1 MNRSK
6 WIILGLFV
14 AALATP
20 SSQAALITGT
30 FGLLDGEYQVRHV
43 AARSRMLNTVGDARR
58 LIRGDIARVGQPA
71 RGAYDVI
78 NFFDPENGY
87 GGHFFGGT
95 PFPGDGTGDDQ
106 AFAIRVRG
114 WVEIPEPGVYTFGV
128 NSDDGFRL
136 RLGPVFMRHLGP
148 RFTADTLQTATFDRA
163 GRYRLKLT
171 YFEQGNG
178 AELEL
183 YAARGAFDTY
193 EAGALPTGVA
203 LPPPE
208 PGTDVPEPAATLVIL
223 FAVGIRLLGRVTRHP
238 PSPALR

>member
-1 MNRSK
+1 MKR
-6 WIILGLFV
+6 LVLV
-14 AALATP
+14 AVLLWLPASAGSLLYGVAGFSRPLAAQP
-20 SSQAALITGT
+20 SPS
-30 FGLLDGEYQVRHV
+30 
-43 AARSRMLNTVGDARR
+43 
-58 LIRGDIARVGQPA
+58 
-71 RGAYDVI
+71 
-78 NFFDPENGY
+78 
-87 GGHFFGGT
+87 
-95 PFPGDGTGDDQ
+95 
-106 AFAIRVRG
+106 
-114 WVEIPEPGVYTFGV
+114 
-128 NSDDGFRL
+128 L
-136 RLGPVFMRHLGP
+136 RLYVFDGGVLESDP
-148 RFTADTLQTATFDRA
+148 